1 MRDLHEYESKV
12 EYLKEYEED
21 LNGQVDQLEDDLM
34 NFEVSLQEALSLSV
48 NTFEEKVL
56 ANINDQKQR
65 TIQFIKFAI
74 E

>member
-21 LNGQVDQLEDDLM
+21 LTAQVDKLEDDLM

-48 NTFEEKVL
+48 
-56 ANINDQKQR
+56 
-65 TIQFIKFAI
+65 
-74 E
+74 